1 MGILARSSLSVI
13 NVNDGQDGQPGAKG
27 DRGISVTKTREQWF
41 LSTSNTALSGNPGT
55 ETVDGKQIPVGTW
68 TYTEP
73 SVIPD
78 GYYLWGRL
86 ETTMSEGS
94 PQYSDAVYRSTIAG
108 IINEIDKAN
117 LTISQKVSQT
127 DIDNS
132 ISAYDG
138 STTTTMYN
146 RWSSLNQ
153 NLSGITTRVATIES
167 TTSNLGTRMNTAES
181 SITQNSDKIN
191 LMVSVDGTTSSL
203 TLTDKMLTAMTNQFI
218 IKDPYG
224 EATIISGGKIHT
236 NAITTAM
243 LATDAIKST
252 NYE

>member
-1 MGILARSSLSVI
+1 
-13 NVNDGQDGQPGAKG
+13 
-27 DRGISVTKTREQWF
+27 
-41 LSTSNTALSGNPGT
+41 
-55 ETVDGKQIPVGTW
+55 
-68 TYTEP
+68 
-73 SVIPD
+73 
-78 GYYLWGRL
+78 
-86 ETTMSEGS
+86 MSEGN

-108 IINEIDKAN
+108 LKSEVDKAN
-117 LTISQKVSQT
+117 LAIKQEVWQDDIST
-127 DIDNS
+127 A
-132 ISAYDG
+132 ISNYDG

-153 NLSGITTRVATIES
+153 DLSGITTRVGNVET